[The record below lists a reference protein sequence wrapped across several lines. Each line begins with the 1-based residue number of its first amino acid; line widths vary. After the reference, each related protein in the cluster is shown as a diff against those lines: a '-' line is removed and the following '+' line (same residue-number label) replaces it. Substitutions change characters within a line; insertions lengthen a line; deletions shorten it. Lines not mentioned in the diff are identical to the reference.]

1 MKKRN
6 LVITILIIILLWGKV
21 QVNCQAAVP
30 KYNVNRYKEIT
41 VKKGSKIRLS
51 KPSSGKITWKV
62 SNKKFATITKK
73 GVLKAKKCG
82 KIKVIAKTARKK
94 YRYTVTIKKRIV
106 KASDKTVYGKTEAV
120 NAESVDFTI
129 YNKSDEY
136 ITLVLPRLEYYDNG
150 SWKTE
155 SKKANTVN
163 VGVWPHIVVAPR
175 GKFQTSYNFSGYEMT
190 HKEYRVVFD
199 KTFVDPNLKKAM
211 KTSVYSVFEKNTG
224 TNKN

>member
-1 MKKRN
+1 MEKKIFVF
-6 LVITILIIILLWGKV
+6 VIMSLILFCGSIPT
-21 QVNCQAAVP
+21 NCSATVT
-30 KYNVNRYKEIT
+30 KYNVNVYKEIT
-41 VKKGSKIRLS
+41 VKKGSKIRLL

>member
-1 MKKRN
+1 MKKR
-6 LVITILIIILLWGKV
+6 IHIIAILIVILLWGNV
-21 QVNCQAAVP
+21 QVNCRAAVP

-41 VKKGSKIRLS
+41 VKKGSKIKLS
-51 KPSSGKITWKV
+51 KPSSGKITWNV
-62 SNKKFATITKK
+62 SNKKLATITKK
-73 GVLKAKKCG
+73 GMLKAKKCG
-82 KIKVIAKTARKK
+82 KVKVIAKTARKK

-106 KASDKTVYGKTEAV
+106 KASDKTIYGKTEVV

-155 SKKANTVN
+155 TKKANTVN

-175 GKFQTSYNFSGYEMT
+175 GQFQTSYNFSGYEMT

-199 KTFVDPNLKKAM
+199 KTFVGPNFKKEM
-211 KTSVYSVFEKNTG
+211 KTSVYSVFEKNAG
-224 TNKN
+224 VYEN